1 MQSVFGIRDPQLNAS
16 PTSLQGCGRY
26 VVVVSVVTV
35 PVVDVA
41 VAVEVVVVVVE
52 VAVSVVVDVEV
63 QATLHITWH
72 KERASSPRLPC
83 TVQSAACTR
92 SPHTSGSI
100 FPLHRCRLY
109 VVVVAVV
116 SDMVVVVVV
125 VAVTV
130 VAVAVEVEE
139 DVLVGVEVEVLVL
152 HPRPQRRG
160 QCIRAKMPYSPLS
173 LQSDGGMREP
183 QICATQQQQH
193 KYVKSRHV
201 TPSRGWYDYLARY
214 ENAKLKKART
224 RVWCVCVCVRAR
236 ACVCV
241 CVRDYVHAKGGA
253 SVSGN
258 LPQLRMIRGCRL

>member
-41 VAVEVVVVVVE
+41 VAVEVEVVVVE
-52 VAVSVVVDVEV
+52 VAVSVLVDVEV

-92 SPHTSGSI
+92 SPHTSGSM

-116 SDMVVVVVV
+116 TDVVVVVVV

-152 HPRPQRRG
+152 HPRPQRSG

-193 KYVKSRHV
+193 KSRHV
-201 TPSRGWYDYLARY
+201 TPSRGW
-214 ENAKLKKART
+214 
-224 RVWCVCVCVRAR
+224 
-236 ACVCV
+236 
-241 CVRDYVHAKGGA
+241 
-253 SVSGN
+253 
-258 LPQLRMIRGCRL
+258 